1 MAGRTLVRSIAPLM
15 VVDICTMLVFA
26 FPASA
31 ALVHAETWA
40 LWAHGINPSGVEEWR
55 MVEVTTAAKCWAR
68 ISNLKISNVDVG
80 AIRAAVDGHRTTGYY
95 RDGGTYV
102 VEFTCLPN
110 GARR

>member
-15 VVDICTMLVFA
+15 VVDIFTMLVFA

-80 AIRAAVDGHRTTGYY
+80 AIRAAVDGHR
-95 RDGGTYV
+95 RS
-102 VEFTCLPN
+102 EE
-110 GARR
+110 RRVGKEGRLRETM

>member
-1 MAGRTLVRSIAPLM
+1 
-15 VVDICTMLVFA
+15 
-26 FPASA
+26 
-31 ALVHAETWA
+31 
-40 LWAHGINPSGVEEWR
+40 
-55 MVEVTTAAKCWAR
+55 
-68 ISNLKISNVDVG
+68 LKISNVDVG